1 MAKDNKSII
10 IRFAIVYFIIV
21 FGFLM
26 VVFKLFSTQNKE
38 KESWL
43 KLSDSIRKVN
53 TKIEIEP
60 NRGNIYSCDGKLM
73 ASSVPYYYLFVD
85 FRTKALHEN
94 DGKLFK
100 ENIDSLSYYLSL
112 KFKDKSQIEYRQYL
126 EKGFNQ
132 RKSRYPINRQ
142 KISHS
147 EYKEIKQFPL
157 FEKGT
162 RSGLIAE
169 EQVKR
174 IKPYGSLAAVT
185 IGDLYG
191 TKGKGAKQGIEAA
204 FDSLLR
210 GTPGIGH
217 LERKAGAQILVTDID
232 PINGVDIITTIDVD
246 IQDIAEKALKK
257 RLIEFNAELGC
268 VVLME
273 VKTGE
278 VKACVNLKR
287 TESGNYIETEN
298 FVLRYDI
305 EPGSTF
311 KIPAMMAALEDNI
324 VRPTDTIDCKN
335 GIWQFNNNITIQDH
349 NTGKEANG
357 KIPAS
362 EAIVRSSNVAMAK
375 IIYNGYK
382 NNPQRYVDR
391 LTKMGVGIPMNL
403 EFPTAQKATIKGPK
417 DKSDWSDF
425 DLASMGYGYSIKM
438 PLLYTLAF
446 YNAIANEGKMIRP
459 YFIKS
464 ITKNT
469 ATVKKIQPE
478 VLRSSICSAS
488 TLSAIKEMML
498 QVVEAKEHATGKPVR
513 SDFIQIAGKTGTARY
528 NYPNS
533 TKHQVSFCGFYPYE
547 KPIYTCIVFIRNPS
561 APGPGGGRMAGP
573 VFKEIAERVMARNY
587 NISTDDYKI
596 DSLRSLL
603 PNIKNGYYDD
613 TRRVLSDLGIKSS
626 GEKSLNGW
634 SKIINDNGEILFSEL
649 KYNAQLVPNVLGMGA
664 KDAVYLMEKTGLRVQ
679 LLGKGKVYI
688 QSIAAGERIIKGQTV
703 TLVLN

>member
-21 FGFLM
+21 FAFLM

-53 TKIEIEP
+53 AKIEIEP

-73 ASSVPYYYLFVD
+73 ASTVPYYYLFID
-85 FRTKALHEN
+85 FRTKALHE
-94 DGKLFK
+94 DGGKLFK
-100 ENIDSLSYYLSL
+100 ENIDSLSYYLSS
-112 KFKDKSQIEYRQYL
+112 KFNDKSQAEYKQYL
-126 EKGFNQ
+126 ENGFRQN
-132 RKSRYPINRQ
+132 RSRYPLNRQ

-147 EYKEIKQFPL
+147 DYKEIKQFPL

-191 TKGKGAKQGIEAA
+191 TKGKGARQGIEAA

-217 LERKAGAQILVTDID
+217 LERKAGAPIQIADVE
-232 PINGVDIITTIDVD
+232 PINGVDIITTIDVEM
-246 IQDIAEKALKK
+246 QDIAEKALLKK
-257 RLIEFNAELGC
+257 LKELSAEFGC

-273 VKTGE
+273 VKTGQI
-278 VKACVNLKR
+278 KACVNLTKA
-287 TESGNYIETEN
+287 EDSNYIETEN
-298 FVLRYDI
+298 NVLRGGF

-311 KIPAMMAALEDNI
+311 KIPAMMAALEDGI
-324 VRPTDTIDCKN
+324 VKPNDTINCGN
-335 GIWQFNNNITIQDH
+335 GTWQFNKDIKIEDH
-349 NTGKEANG
+349 NTGEQANG

-362 EAIVRSSNVAMAK
+362 EAIIRSSNVAMAK

-382 NNPQRYVDR
+382 DNPQRYVETLKR
-391 LTKMGVGIPMNL
+391 MGVGCPMKL
-403 EFPTAQKATIKGPK
+403 EFLNTAKASIQGPQN
-417 DKSDWSDF
+417 KSGWSPF
-425 DLASMGYGYSIKM
+425 DLASMGYGYSVKM
-438 PLLYTLAF
+438 PMLYTLAF
-446 YNAIANEGKMIRP
+446 YNAIANNGKMIRP
-459 YFIKS
+459 YFVKS
-464 ITKNT
+464 INKNGSII
-469 ATVKKIQPE
+469 KEFEPE
-478 VLRSSICSAS
+478 ILRTSICSQY
-488 TLSAIKEMML
+488 TLDAIKSMML

-513 SDFIQIAGKTGTARY
+513 SDFVRIAGKTGTARY
-528 NYPNS
+528 DYPAN
-533 TKHQVSFCGFYPYE
+533 TKYQVSFCGFYPYE
-547 KPIYTCIVFIRNPS
+547 NPTYTCIVFIRNPI
-561 APGPGGGRMAGP
+561 GNPGGGYMAGP

-596 DSLRSLL
+596 DSLRPLL

-613 TRRVLSDLGIKSS
+613 TRRILSDLGIKST
-626 GEKSLNGW
+626 GEKSINGW
-634 SKIINDNGEILFSEL
+634 SKITNANGEILFSEL
-649 KYNAQLVPNVLGMGA
+649 KYNSQLVPNVSGMGA
-664 KDAVYLMEKTGLRVQ
+664 KDAVYLMEKAGLRVQ

-688 QSIAAGERIIKGQTV
+688 QSIGAGKKIIKGQTV